1 VRLPILCTVYGRNCR
16 SRLFGKSFSGKV
28 ALFVE
33 VLRVS
38 GCGLFFASLISV
50 QRSIVNLGTAR
61 QEIRSIRYRFQRE
74 AQKTAMSEKKTI
86 RIVKKGE
93 KQVRP
98 PTAKAKTNTARETAR
113 DMVDTV
119 TNWVNEFQQRRRS
132 ETTNAL
138 RILSK
143 TPRGSEA

>member
-1 VRLPILCTVYGRNCR
+1 
-16 SRLFGKSFSGKV
+16 
-28 ALFVE
+28 
-33 VLRVS
+33 
-38 GCGLFFASLISV
+38 
-50 QRSIVNLGTAR
+50 
-61 QEIRSIRYRFQRE
+61 
-74 AQKTAMSEKKTI
+74 MSEKKTI

-98 PTAKAKTNTARETAR
+98 PVTKAKNTARETAR

-119 TNWVNEFQQRRRS
+119 TNWVNEFQQRRRV

>member
-1 VRLPILCTVYGRNCR
+1 M
-16 SRLFGKSFSGKV
+16 
-28 ALFVE
+28 ALFING
-33 VLRVS
+33 LRVS
-38 GCGLFFASLISV
+38 GCGLFFASLIGV
-50 QRSIVNLGTAR
+50 QRSATYLGTER
-61 QEIRSIRYRFQRE
+61 QEIRSIRIDSNGKLE
-74 AQKTAMSEKKTI
+74 KTAMSEKKTI

-93 KQVRP
+93 KQVRQP
-98 PTAKAKTNTARETAR
+98 VTKAKNTARETAR

-119 TNWVNEFQQRRRS
+119 TNWVNEFQQRRRV